1 MHRERK
7 LMTRTDR
14 TTGTPL
20 TLSSRPLW
28 GTILLFWALIAV
40 AQAQIS
46 DLKVEALVE
55 ALRLSAPQEHSSGLY
70 SDWQVKPDNITRWS
84 QRCLNREITPEQFA
98 ADEDLA
104 RQVLVCVMGP
114 VLREQFTAS
123 NQNEIV
129 AVQRA
134 AAWWM
139 TGDPQQ
145 YREGATSSYT
155 LKVLET
161 YLQFF

>member
-1 MHRERK
+1 MI
-7 LMTRTDR
+7 RTDR
-14 TTGTPL
+14 TTGMPFIP
-20 TLSSRPLW
+20 SRPLW
-28 GTILLFWALIAV
+28 WVTLLFWALIAV

-46 DLKVEALVE
+46 DPKVEALVE
-55 ALRLSAPQEHSSGLY
+55 ALRLSAPQEHSNDLY
-70 SDWQVKPDNITRWS
+70 SDWQVKPDNIAHWS
-84 QRCLNREITPEQFA
+84 QRCLNQEITPEQFA
-98 ADEDLA
+98 ADENQA
-104 RQVLVCVMGP
+104 RQILICVMGP
-114 VLREQFTAS
+114 VLREQFAAS

-145 YREGATSSYT
+145 YREGATSGYT
-155 LKVLET
+155 LKVLEA